1 MDMIQE
7 NKSKL
12 EALKKEVSAAENAI
26 NAEIARAARESREID
41 PRLYKAIDKVEKTKQ
56 LIITLSETLVS
67 MNKLFKREVE

>member
-1 MDMIQE
+1 MDMMQE
-7 NKSKL
+7 NKAKL

-26 NAEIARAARESREID
+26 NAEIARAARENREID
-41 PRLYKAIDKVEKTKQ
+41 PKLYEAIDKVEKTKQ